1 MTMIDTSVLILFSA
15 LSLFAGMSWRTRIK
29 RLETWRWAETATT
42 IGVVGVVYVLPLYF
56 LLPDSGNPGFE
67 TNKLWLVLLL
77 NVLVLPSALAYVPRL
92 VARVRGPNPR
102 IS

>member
-1 MTMIDTSVLILFSA
+1 MTMIDTSVLILFSV
-15 LSLFAGMSWRTRIK
+15 LPLFAGISRRTRIN
-29 RLETWRWAETATT
+29 RLEIWTWAERAAT
-42 IGVVGVVYVLPLYF
+42 IGVVGVVYVVPLCF

-67 TNKLWLVLLL
+67 TNRLWLVLLL
-77 NVLVLPSALAYVPRL
+77 TILVLTSLLAYVPRL

>member
-1 MTMIDTSVLILFSA
+1 MTMIDTSVLILFSV

-29 RLETWRWAETATT
+29 RLEIWTWAERVATS
-42 IGVVGVVYVLPLYF
+42 GVVGVVYVVPLYF

-77 NVLVLPSALAYVPRL
+77 NTLVLPSALAYVPRL